1 MQSSKLTMQVE
12 RQETSGSMRLSGAAT
27 SRPGALSKSGSDA
40 EGSLRRR
47 SVSGLNGHH
56 RVGEGTGAGPGP
68 EVRDRTREESPSHCH
83 RSVAS
88 TRSANRRR
96 TLIQNYNDEDEDNT
110 APPSQVAQ
118 FKEQI
123 TPYQDVD
130 IDMQLEDVSPEHGGS
145 SLQISTSY
153 DEYLAAPNQAAKPL
167 DRHDTINLAEAT
179 PPASIHKSPRKEVT
193 SDSQSAKRR
202 RSEGEGHTR
211 TSDSSHPQHL
221 RTKEAIPSIDIVS
234 QMWLGFTIHEAI
246 ATQQGTDIIQEHR
259 TFDEFTIMGTPPS
272 EVIEFQTL
280 R

>member
-1 MQSSKLTMQVE
+1 
-12 RQETSGSMRLSGAAT
+12 MRLSGAAT

-47 SVSGLNGHH
+47 SGSGLNGHH
-56 RVGEGTGAGPGP
+56 RVGEGTGAGPGT
-68 EVRDRTREESPSHCH
+68 EVRDRTREESPSHGH
-83 RSVAS
+83 RNVAS
-88 TRSANRRR
+88 TRSASRRR

-167 DRHDTINLAEAT
+167 DRHDTINLAETT
-179 PPASIHKSPRKEVT
+179 PPTSIHKVLGKTSRPTHKVPNEEGAKEKGIHVLPIQVIPNT
-193 SDSQSAKRR
+193 YAPKR
-202 RSEGEGHTR
+202 
-211 TSDSSHPQHL
+211 PYQ
-221 RTKEAIPSIDIVS
+221 A
-234 QMWLGFTIHEAI
+234 
-246 ATQQGTDIIQEHR
+246 
-259 TFDEFTIMGTPPS
+259 
-272 EVIEFQTL
+272 
-280 R
+280 